1 VCSYIWG
8 SNFKP
13 RGTSRDYSVYFIV
26 STNHR
31 NLYKSSDYSA
41 IWYHMLSCDFHVSI
55 DKIDF
60 SAKFLQ
66 VRFKTKAR
74 TASCYAARAL
84 QWHLR
89 SITSQGSS
97 PRGPGPQGSFIS
109 CLFSPEP
116 VSKMKAELLEWNCV
130 WAFLELSCFL
140 TLGTREDWV
149 LHCVGVRSPFPGP
162 RIMPRAH
169 EGQSLSRRNFWL
181 LLTSISVIISL

>member
-1 VCSYIWG
+1 MCSYIWG

-66 VRFKTKAR
+66 VRFKTKAW

-116 VSKMKAELLEWNCV
+116 VSKMKAELLE
-130 WAFLELSCFL
+130 
-140 TLGTREDWV
+140 
-149 LHCVGVRSPFPGP
+149 
-162 RIMPRAH
+162 
-169 EGQSLSRRNFWL
+169 
-181 LLTSISVIISL
+181 